1 MREQA
6 LTLHASRIRICIMV
20 VKLENVV
27 PWGRTLTEYRA
38 MFALSDEDLGKP
50 ILGCSDGPASFNAEM
65 TALGHSVVSVD
76 PIYAFTAVQIEA
88 RVRETY
94 PIIIEQVANK
104 PDDFV
109 WDVIKSPTELGELRM
124 TAMHSFLA
132 DFEDGLGNGR
142 YLPAELP
149 HLPFEDSQFDLA
161 LCSHFLFLYSDHFDA
176 EFHIASVR
184 ELLRIG
190 NEVRI
195 FPLLDLNGQSSA
207 HLSTVVDTLRTDG
220 FDVAIEK
227 VGYEFQRGGN
237 EMLKI
242 SNEA

>member
-1 MREQA
+1 
-6 LTLHASRIRICIMV
+6 MV

-27 PWGRTLTEYRA
+27 PWGRTLAEYRA
-38 MFALSDEDLGKP
+38 MFALTDADLQRP

-94 PIIIEQVANK
+94 PLIIEQVANK

-109 WDVIKSPTELGELRM
+109 WDVIKSPAELGKLRM
-124 TAMHSFLA
+124 TAMRGFLA

-149 HLPFEDSQFDLA
+149 HLPFEDDQFALA
-161 LCSHFLFLYSDHFDA
+161 LCSHFLFLYSEHFDV
-176 EFHIASVR
+176 EFHIASLR
-184 ELLRIG
+184 ELLRVA
-190 NEVRI
+190 NEVRV
-195 FPLLDLNGQSSA
+195 FPLLDLNGQPST
-207 HLSTVVDTLRTDG
+207 HLSTVVDTIEADG
-220 FDVAIEK
+220 FDVTIEK

-242 SNEA
+242 QA